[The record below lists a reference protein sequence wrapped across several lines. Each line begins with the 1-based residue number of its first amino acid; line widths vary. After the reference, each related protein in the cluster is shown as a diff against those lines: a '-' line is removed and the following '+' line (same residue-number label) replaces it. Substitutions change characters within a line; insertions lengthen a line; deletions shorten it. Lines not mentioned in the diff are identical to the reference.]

1 MCSAK
6 RPRDPAAPPP
16 PPEPAKA
23 PAQTEALATEAMKRR
38 RQGGLLGTIA
48 TSPLGLAQMTTGE
61 YKSMLGN

>member
-6 RPRDPAAPPP
+6 KPRDPAAPPP

-23 PAQTEALATEAMKRR
+23 PAQTEVLATQAMLRR

-48 TSPLGLAQMTTGE
+48 TSPLGLAQQTTGE